1 MLSSEDSVS
10 KVTDGLPERE
20 NWKGEEMVVVM
31 VAVAK
36 AVVKEGEHKRHERY
50 MHAMSLLAERLTRRA
65 DE

>member
-36 AVVKEGEHKRHERY
+36 AVVKEGEHKRHEARKI
-50 MHAMSLLAERLTRRA
+50 HARHVLVS
-65 DE
+65 